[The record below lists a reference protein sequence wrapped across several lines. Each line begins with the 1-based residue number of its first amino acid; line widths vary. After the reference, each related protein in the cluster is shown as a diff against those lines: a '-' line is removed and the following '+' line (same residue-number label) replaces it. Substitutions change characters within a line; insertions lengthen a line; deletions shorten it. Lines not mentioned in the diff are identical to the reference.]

1 MSTFLA
7 TVTLESCSD
16 KNAEK
21 NEDRLT
27 CMLAIADRLAATVV
41 GDCVVLFPGGWFHTG
56 EAPAMGI
63 IETVTSRIQERLA
76 IYPHEMVLCFGIDG
90 LMTPDRY
97 DRDQLGLA
105 VGKSGLLA
113 LGRKFHRSKGDIKG
127 GVIPAE
133 DHLVREQGYDRIFT
147 LNGHRFFLAV
157 CYDIKGFTDRRRRI
171 TNPGA
176 DVVLNFVHFF
186 YMPKEEPNLSAVS
199 DFTRKIVLNASR
211 QWGCPVFTTVTFV
224 RRRITEKYRT
234 GMYWRM
240 GAKRITDCRTD
251 ENSLR
256 PIDELGFRC
265 LAAEGE
271 AEIRIYD
278 LDAIRDDINACQYEL
293 EDTITKDPGVRNR
306 TLTRTPIR
314 NTEAEKALR
323 AAAAMNGVEDIYITL
338 TEGLTRVFGQD
349 RDDQMTKA
357 TFFGPNRIG
366 YPGREAIDLIALFP
380 RNRQTPG
387 SMTIRVY
394 TFALAALYGVNEAD
408 VRAALPPS
416 FSEVSV
422 SDPVHL
428 GDRYVTGSLD
438 AKGAT
443 HFVTAL
449 GVWVS
454 NLSF

>member
-16 KNAEK
+16 KDAEK

-27 CMLAIADRLAATVV
+27 CTLAIADRLAATVP

-56 EAPAMGI
+56 GAPATGI
-63 IETVTSRIQERLA
+63 LETVTSRIQERLA
-76 IYPHEMVLCFGIDG
+76 IYPREMVLCFGIDG

-105 VGKSGLLA
+105 VGSSGLLA
-113 LGRKFHRSKGDIKG
+113 LGRKFHRSKGDIEG
-127 GVIPAE
+127 DVIAVK

-157 CYDIKGFTDRRRRI
+157 CYDIKGFADRHLA
-171 TNPGA
+171 NPGA
-176 DVVLNFVHFF
+176 DVVLNLVHFF
-186 YMPKEEPNLSAVS
+186 YMPKEESHLSAVS
-199 DFTRKIVLNASR
+199 DFTRKIVPNASR
-211 QWGCPVFTTVTFV
+211 RWGCPVFTTATFV

-240 GAKRITDCRTD
+240 GAKQIKYCRTD

-265 LAAEGE
+265 QAAEGE
-271 AEIRIYD
+271 AEVLIYD
-278 LDAIRDDINACQYEL
+278 LDAIRDDINACRYEL

-323 AAAAMNGVEDIYITL
+323 AAAAMNGVEDIYTTL
-338 TEGLTRVFGQD
+338 ADGLTRVFGQN
-349 RDDQMTKA
+349 RDDQKTKA

-366 YPGREAIDLIALFP
+366 YPGREAIDLIALLP

-387 SMTIRVY
+387 AMTVRVY
-394 TFALAALYGVNEAD
+394 MFALAALYGVNEAD

-416 FSEVSV
+416 FSEASV
-422 SDPVHL
+422 SDTIHL

-443 HFVTAL
+443 HLVTAL
-449 GVWVS
+449 GVWAS
-454 NLSF
+454 NLSV